1 MSSPLE
7 IGKGITGSV
16 AFISKVAAEC
26 ENLTKLIKEEI
37 SSLLLSAEISMR
49 YRAFGDW
56 HNIHEQD
63 ESGWL
68 YTEFGTSLPI
78 TIKPKRSISGYF
90 FFQISLAGSGIEALD
105 NEEPLIHFG
114 WWANPLDF
122 DDFKMGFP
130 LYLDPEYTVTLDT
143 ERLFRWAIPG
153 SHSSS
158 EWCYSVRLTDINRL
172 EDVKKYLVAPV
183 RALLLNQSADLA
195 LSHTAAVRY
204 AAVEEMPGQYRV
216 LPRQETP
223 G

>member
-37 SSLLLSAEISMR
+37 SSLLLSTEISMR
-49 YRAFGDW
+49 YRAYGDW
-56 HNIHEQD
+56 QNIHVQD

-78 TIKPKRSISGYF
+78 AIKRKRSVSGYLF
-90 FFQISLAGSGIEALD
+90 LQISLAGSGIDALD

-114 WWANPLDF
+114 WWANALDF
-122 DDFKMGFP
+122 DDCKMGFP
-130 LYLDPEYTVTLDT
+130 LYMDPECTLT
-143 ERLFRWAIPG
+143 LEAERLFRWTFPG

-172 EDVKKYLVAPV
+172 EDVKKYLMAPLK
-183 RALLLNQSADLA
+183 ALLLEQGADLA
-195 LSHTAAVRY
+195 LSSTAAVRY

-216 LPRQETP
+216 LPRREIP